1 MRNLFLSNRFILVLI
16 ALNAAIIFAL
26 GFPLE
31 PMLFHALTFV
41 DQGITVLFI
50 VEMIIKIGT
59 YGWKAY
65 IRDNWNRMDFI
76 LILLSAPSL
85 LLFAMGI
92 DSEGLGY
99 LLVFR
104 LTRMFKT
111 FRSLKFIPG
120 IDGLIVGVK
129 RALKASV
136 IVLFGFG
143 VYIFLVA
150 ILCFHLF
157 RETAPEYF
165 HNPLSALYSTFKI
178 FTVEGWYEIPEHI
191 TAGMG
196 PEGSI
201 AVLVFFIFILLTGG
215 IFGLSLVNSIFVDAM
230 VADNTDALEAK
241 VDALQEKVD
250 RLLFLLAEAK
260 DGAGQR

>member
-1 MRNLFLSNRFILVLI
+1 M
-16 ALNAAIIFAL
+16 LNAVIIFAL
-26 GFPLE
+26 GFPLNE
-31 PMLFHALTFV
+31 MPFHLLTVV

-50 VEMIIKIGT
+50 VEMMIKIGT

-65 IRDNWNRMDFI
+65 FRDNWNRMDFL
-76 LILLSAPSL
+76 LILLSVPSL
-85 LLFAMGI
+85 LLFALGN

-104 LTRMFKT
+104 LTRVFKM

-120 IDGLIVGVK
+120 IEGLILGVK

-143 VYIFLVA
+143 VYIFLVS

-157 RETAPEYF
+157 RDTAPEYF
-165 HNPLSALYSTFKI
+165 HNPLSALYTTFKI

-191 TAGMG
+191 TVGMG

-241 VDALQEKVD
+241 VDALQVKVD
-250 RLLFLLAEAK
+250 RLLILLTREQDSA
-260 DGAGQR
+260 DNR